1 LTRKRRKDGRLILDE
16 MKREEGER
24 RRAIERGERNG
35 LDREGK

>member
-1 LTRKRRKDGRLILDE
+1 MKRRDGRMILDE

-24 RRAIERGERNG
+24 SRAIERGERNG